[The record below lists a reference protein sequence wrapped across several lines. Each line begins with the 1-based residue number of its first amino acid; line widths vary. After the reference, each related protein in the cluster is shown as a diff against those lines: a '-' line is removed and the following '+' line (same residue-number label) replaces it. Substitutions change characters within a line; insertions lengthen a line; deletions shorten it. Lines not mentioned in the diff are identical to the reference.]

1 MKNTKEREN
10 SNKKRIKIIEEEIN
24 NLDKNDA
31 KKVSNKNKET

>member
-10 SNKKRIKIIEEEIN
+10 SNKKRIKIIEEEID
-24 NLDKNDA
+24 NLYKNDA